1 MTPIFIGLSS
11 APNSPAAGADAGVV
25 AEAGGSADVEGV
37 GVALPHAENDTAAA
51 SVTAK
56 ASIFFTIS
64 LLFLGSHEPAWD
76 AEMRLVIDNCV
87 ISPYAR
93 KRLCGSLLRLN
104 QQASMHEQ
112 HISVL
117 HIRALKAM
125 GRVNHL
131 TPKRVKSNT
140 FGHIS
145 VPPIYLDTQW
155 VIVEYHLP
163 EG

>member
-1 MTPIFIGLSS
+1 
-11 APNSPAAGADAGVV
+11 
-25 AEAGGSADVEGV
+25 
-37 GVALPHAENDTAAA
+37 
-51 SVTAK
+51 
-56 ASIFFTIS
+56 
-64 LLFLGSHEPAWD
+64 
-76 AEMRLVIDNCV
+76 
-87 ISPYAR
+87 
-93 KRLCGSLLRLN
+93 
-104 QQASMHEQ
+104 MHEQ